1 MSKHVNTQKTRW
13 ISLLSPPWDEDWIP
27 EAEMLSRWQASWKR
41 GTSKV
46 SRGNAVAQVD
56 RKLARRRL
64 NWQQPERDLP
74 NGPFKKRAF
83 DKTTGRASQRIFP
96 PCWKYF
102 RERMLEANL
111 SPKPSRRAEIAD
123 AYTLIVEC
131 DRALAGRSCRKESA
145 LLSSSPNQLL
155 SPCITC
161 ESSTIYLVSRTA
173 LRMCVLQGLHRS
185 FIKSERSW
193 VHHILGWPLVSDR

>member
-1 MSKHVNTQKTRW
+1 MD
-13 ISLLSPPWDEDWIP
+13 LFAFSPLGWG
-27 EAEMLSRWQASWKR
+27 LNSSSRDVVQI
-41 GTSKV
+41 TP
-46 SRGNAVAQVD
+46 D
-56 RKLARRRL
+56 KLARRRL

-74 NGPFKKRAF
+74 NGPFKKKGPLTNERAVHRSAF
-83 DKTTGRASQRIFP
+83 FP

-102 RERMLEANL
+102 MERMLEANL
-111 SPKPSRRAEIAD
+111 SPKPSWRAEIAD

-155 SPCITC
+155 SPRITC

-173 LRMCVLQGLHRS
+173 LRMYVLQGLHRS
-185 FIKSERSW
+185 VIKSERW
-193 VHHILGWPLVSDR
+193 VPHILGWPLVSDR